1 MRDVLLV
8 GLCTVDLV
16 QWVTTLPA
24 PGEKVQSAGMN
35 VAAGGPA
42 ANAAVAVAAAG
53 GRPTLVTGLGR
64 HPLAALARA
73 DLEECG
79 VRVIDLDP
87 TRAEPPALSAVAVR
101 ESDGERTVVSRNAS
115 ALAVPAAADLL
126 DDLVAGAGAV
136 LVDGHHPRPTLAA
149 ASAARVRRVPV
160 VLDAGSWKRGLGELL
175 PLVDVCACSASFAV
189 PGAPDT
195 VAALHELGIPVVTRT
210 DGPRPVRWS
219 CAPSGGR
226 PGERTTTG
234 EEPVTPVPAR
244 DTLGA
249 GDVWHG
255 VFTLGV
261 ACLGRVPGPAELP
274 ALIRAANDVAG
285 LRVSHVGPRSWVA
298 PVRDREETR

>member
-16 QWVTTLPA
+16 QWVTELPA
-24 PGEKVQSAGMN
+24 PGDKVQSAGMN

-53 GRPTLVTGLGR
+53 GRPTLVTALGR

-87 TRAEPPALSAVAVR
+87 SRAEPPALSAVAVR

-126 DDLVAGAGAV
+126 EDLVAGAGA
-136 LVDGHHPRPTLAA
+136 LLLDGHHPRPALAA
-149 ASAARVRRVPV
+149 AGAARVRGVPV
-160 VLDAGSWKRGLGELL
+160 VLDAGSWKRVLDELL
-175 PLVDVCACSASFAV
+175 PLVDVCACSAAFAV
-189 PGAPDT
+189 PGAHDP
-195 VAALHELGIPVVTRT
+195 VAALHGLGIPVVTRT

-219 CAPSGGR
+219 CAPPVAVAGG
-226 PGERTTTG
+226 PNTG
-234 EEPVTPVPAR
+234 AEPVTPVPAR

-255 VFTLGV
+255 VLALGV

-274 ALIRAANDVAG
+274 SLIRAANDVAG
-285 LRVSHVGPRSWVA
+285 LRVSHVGPRAWVA